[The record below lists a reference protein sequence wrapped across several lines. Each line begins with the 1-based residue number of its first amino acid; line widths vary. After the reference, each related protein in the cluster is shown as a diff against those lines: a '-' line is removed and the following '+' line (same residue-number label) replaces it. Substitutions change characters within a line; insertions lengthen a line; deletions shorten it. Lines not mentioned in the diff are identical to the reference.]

1 MANITVSIRERIKTA
16 DGRWTWSPKISIP
29 ERKLK
34 PEEAQRKGSFYF
46 VYTEH
51 GKKKEPKVKG
61 KTFEAA
67 IAAARAK
74 QRHLED
80 AADGYARPDPLKKVE
95 RKKISGAIEDRLR
108 RIEISFDWKTLK
120 AHRQAL
126 HQFEKWIDQ
135 QKPKPQFVD
144 EISHDHV
151 MAFRNWL
158 LKNGNEKKYSKK
170 KGNDKLTADWK
181 AARVNQFARLTLG
194 LTPGNG
200 PVKKSDLGKMKPS
213 GPVKIYSKQQL
224 ETLFKLCKPD
234 EDLRYRSLYEPA
246 FRKEELMYLEDAD
259 VLVDRQMLRVQSK
272 TRYDEEGNL
281 LYEYKAKAN
290 SEREVPI
297 SKDLMQRIIA
307 HMNAPDRPKSRLVF
321 CTSSGRPDTHFWD
334 KLQTIAKRAALG
346 GFDLKTFRAT
356 RATDWLRPKHLDG
369 CGYDIQTVRDL
380 LGHDADSE
388 SIWSYLRAVKK
399 EIIVAEMNKAQ
410 EEELEKKKRIEM
422 SRAVAVNPATGAV
435 AVSPMAVAS
444 AGFPFRL
451 ETRSD

>member
-1 MANITVSIRERIKTA
+1 MANTTVSIRERIKTA
-16 DGRWTWSPKISIP
+16 DGPWQWSPKIPIP
-29 ERKLK
+29 EVKLK
-34 PEEAQRKGSFYF
+34 PDEAQRRGNFHL

-51 GKKKEPKVKG
+51 GKKREPKVKG

-67 IAAARAK
+67 VLAARAK

-80 AADGYARPDPLKKVE
+80 AADGFSRPDPLKKVE
-95 RKKISGAIEDRLR
+95 RKKIGEAIEDRLR

-144 EISHDHV
+144 EIKHDHV

-181 AARVNQFARLTLG
+181 AARVNQFVRLTLG

-213 GPVKIYSKQQL
+213 GPVKIYSKLRL
-224 ETLFKLCKPD
+224 EAFFKLCKPD
-234 EDLRYRSLYEPA
+234 EDLRYCSLYEPA
-246 FRKEELMYLEDAD
+246 FRKEELMYLERED

-272 TRYDEEGNL
+272 SRYGEDGNL

-297 SKDLMQRIIA
+297 SKELMQRIVN
-307 HMNAPDRPKSRLVF
+307 HMNAPGRPKSRIVF
-321 CTSSGRPDTHFWD
+321 CTSTGRPDTHLWD
-334 KLQTIAKRAALG
+334 KLQAIAKRAGLG

-356 RATDWLRPKHLDG
+356 RATDWLRPKELG
-369 CGYDIQTVRDL
+369 GWGYDIQTVRDL

-388 SIWSYLRAVKK
+388 SIWSYLRAVDK
-399 EIIVAEMNKAQ
+399 EIIVADINKQQ
-410 EEELEKKKRIEM
+410 EEAEQKRRQIELSM
-422 SRAVAVNPATGAV
+422 TS
-435 AVSPMAVAS
+435 AVSLDDGALRVSGVVVAH
-444 AGFPFRL
+444 GFPL
-451 ETRSD
+451 AP